1 MLKLKKKV
9 VLKSSANPPRA
20 STRDRTRNRVTLV
33 LRTLYIASALT
44 TLVACRHSKPEA
56 NPTRGEDKLVVFAA
70 ASLREVFG
78 RESEAFKKLHS
89 GVGVTFNFAGTQE
102 IRTQLEQGAP
112 ADVFASADERHMK
125 ALQDTARVDAS
136 LIFGQN
142 EPVMI
147 VAKERTTTI
156 RALADLPMAQRI
168 VVGVP
173 EVPIGKYTLQILDN
187 ASRSLGVDFRAR
199 VEARIVSRELNVRQ
213 VLAKVTLG
221 EADAGIVYRTD
232 VGNHRDDVSIVTIP
246 PEMNV
251 IAKYP
256 IAVVRAAAHPKL
268 AQQWVSFILSE
279 QGQEILRGAGF
290 IVPPP
295 NETIH

>member
-1 MLKLKKKV
+1 MKNPKKKA
-9 VLKSSANPPRA
+9 VLKSRLDPLRECAW
-20 STRDRTRNRVTLV
+20 DGTRNRVTLV
-33 LRTLYIASALT
+33 LRTLCVASTLT
-44 TLVACRHSKPEA
+44 TLVACRHAKPEA
-56 NPTRGEDKLVVFAA
+56 NPTPREDKLVIFAA

-78 RESEAFKKLHS
+78 SESEAFKKLHS
-89 GVGVTFNFAGTQE
+89 GVGVAFNFAGTQE

-125 ALQDTARVDAS
+125 ALQASARVDAS
-136 LIFGQN
+136 LIFAQN

-156 RALADLPMAQRI
+156 RAFADLPTATRI
-168 VVGVP
+168 VVGAP
-173 EVPIGKYTLQILDN
+173 EVPVGKYTLQILDN
-187 ASRSLGVDFRAR
+187 ASRSLGSDFRAR

-232 VGNHRDDVSIVTIP
+232 VGTNRDQVSIVNIP
-246 PEMNV
+246 REMNV
-251 IAKYP
+251 MAKYP
-256 IAVVRAAAHPKL
+256 IAVVRAATHPKL
-268 AQQWVSFILSE
+268 AQQWVTFILSE
-279 QGQEILRGAGF
+279 QGQGILRGAGF

>member
-1 MLKLKKKV
+1 MRKPKINL
-9 VLKSSANPPRA
+9 VLLSRLNRLWSRTGDSA
-20 STRDRTRNRVTLV
+20 RNRATVI
-33 LRTLYIASALT
+33 LRAFCVASALT
-44 TLVACRHSKPEA
+44 LVVACRHSQSEA
-56 NPTRGEDKLVVFAA
+56 NATPSENKLVVFAA

-78 RESEAFKKLHS
+78 RESEAFKRLHW
-89 GVGVTFNFAGTQE
+89 GVDVTFNFAGTQE

-112 ADVFASADERHMK
+112 ADVFASADVRHMK
-125 ALQDTARVDAS
+125 ALQEAARVDGS
-136 LIFGQN
+136 SIFAQN

-147 VAKERTTTI
+147 VAKERTATI
-156 RALADLPMAQRI
+156 RAFADLPTAQRI

-173 EVPIGKYTLQILDN
+173 EVPVGKYTLQILDN
-187 ASRSLGVDFRAR
+187 ASRSLGADFRAR
-199 VEARIVSRELNVRQ
+199 VEAQIVSRELNVRQ

-232 VGNHRDDVSIVTIP
+232 IGTNRDNVSVVTIP

-256 IAVVRAAAHPKL
+256 IAVVRGATHPKL
-268 AQQWVSFILSE
+268 AQQWVTFILSE

-290 IVPPP
+290 IVPQS

>member
-1 MLKLKKKV
+1 MLKPRKKV
-9 VLKSSANPPRA
+9 VLKSKPNPLRA
-20 STRDRTRNRVTLV
+20 STWDWTRNRVTLV
-33 LRTLYIASALT
+33 LRTLYVASTLT
-44 TLVACRHSKPEA
+44 TLVACRHSKSEA
-56 NPTRGEDKLVVFAA
+56 NPTLREDKLVVFAA

-125 ALQDTARVDAS
+125 ALQEAARVDAS
-136 LIFGQN
+136 LIFAQN

-147 VAKERTTTI
+147 VAKEWTTTI

-173 EVPIGKYTLQILDN
+173 EVPVGKYTLQILDN
-187 ASRSLGVDFRAR
+187 ASRSLGADFRAR

-232 VGNHRDDVSIVTIP
+232 VGTNRNDVTIVTIP

-256 IAVVRAAAHPKL
+256 IAVVRAAVHPKL
-268 AQQWVSFILSE
+268 AQQWVTFMLSE
-279 QGQEILRGAGF
+279 QGQGILRGAGF
-290 IVPPP
+290 IVPPL
-295 NETIH
+295 NEMVH